1 MKIEPL
7 EKEHAAEAVRP
18 IYEGMEKKAGRVL
31 NMYKVMAHKPNV
43 LAPFLEF
50 YKRFGRRGRSTRKS
64 RSLLTCAP
72 R

>member
-1 MKIEPL
+1 
-7 EKEHAAEAVRP
+7 
-18 IYEGMEKKAGRVL
+18 MEKKAGRVI

-50 YKRFGRRGRSTRKS
+50 YKRFGRRERLTRKS
-64 RSLLTCAP
+64 RSWLTCAP